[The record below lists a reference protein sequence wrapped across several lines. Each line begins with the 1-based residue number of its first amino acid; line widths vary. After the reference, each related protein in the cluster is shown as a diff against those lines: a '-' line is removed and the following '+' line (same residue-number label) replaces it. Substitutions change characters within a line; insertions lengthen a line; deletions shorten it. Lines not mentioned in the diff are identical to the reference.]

1 MRRFGPAAVT
11 AAATFCSIFF
21 SIGLVAVLDLWVKG
35 AIPRED
41 VLIGALIPAVLAPLM
56 LFGFVRL
63 SQQLAR
69 AETQLRTLASEDPLT
84 GVFNRRRFLELA
96 AIEWARGTR
105 HAHAQ
110 SLLVIDVDE
119 FKRVNDEYG
128 HLSGD
133 QTLRHVAEECR
144 AALRRTDLLGRYGGD
159 EFVVLLPETG
169 APGARRMAER
179 IRQSIERSEVRTLAG
194 TVRITVSIGVA
205 GRHLGMSSVDGLVA
219 DADAALYRAKAK
231 GRNCVEGTEK
241 ADAAEAETES
251 EA

>member
-1 MRRFGPAAVT
+1 VT

-35 AIPRED
+35 SIPRED
-41 VLIGALIPAVLAPLM
+41 VLIGAVIPAVLAPLM

-69 AETQLRTLASEDPLT
+69 AESQLRTLAAEDPLT

-96 AIEWARGTR
+96 GVEWARGTR

-110 SLLVIDVDE
+110 SLLVIDVDQ
-119 FKRVNDEYG
+119 FKTVNDEYG

-133 QTLRHVAEECR
+133 QTLRHAADECR
-144 AALRRTDLLGRYGGD
+144 GCLRRTDLLGRWGGD
-159 EFVVLLPETG
+159 EFVILLPETG
-169 APGARRMAER
+169 VAGALRMAER
-179 IRQSIERSEVRTLAG
+179 IRHSIEGSEIRTPAG

-205 GRHLGMSSVDGLVA
+205 GRHLGIRSVDGMVA
-219 DADAALYRAKAK
+219 DADAALYRAKTR
-231 GRNCVEGTEK
+231 GRNRVVGPEK
-241 ADAAEAETES
+241 SGAADRAPAEETTADA
-251 EA
+251 